1 MPFRIGKALAYAI
14 LIWITGFIWGSIVF
28 MTPAL
33 KSVRPIP
40 YISSNPAISFPLLLL
55 WPVLVYLLARR
66 FLNSAAEKSSQGL
79 KLGLT
84 LSVTNLILDLVV
96 LVILLKAGL
105 GYFGS
110 LTVWIAYGLLIIVP
124 WLTARSLDKA
134 GDNLPGDQCK

>member
-1 MPFRIGKALAYAI
+1 VQEEDMPFRIGKALAYAI

-33 KSVRPIP
+33 KSTRPIP

-66 FLNSAAEKSSQGL
+66 FLNSAEKSSLGL
-79 KLGLT
+79 NGFKLGLT
-84 LSVTNLILDLVV
+84 LSVTNFILDLVV

-110 LTVWIAYGLLIIVP
+110 FTVWIAYGLLIIVP
-124 WLTARSLDKA
+124 WLTGRSLEKA
-134 GDNLPGDQCK
+134 VG